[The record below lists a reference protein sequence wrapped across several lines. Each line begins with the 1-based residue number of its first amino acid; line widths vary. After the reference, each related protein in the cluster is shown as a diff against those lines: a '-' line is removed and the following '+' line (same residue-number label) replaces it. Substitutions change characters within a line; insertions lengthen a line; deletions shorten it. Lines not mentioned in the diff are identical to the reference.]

1 MIQNRYAVDF
11 DGVMEENRLYVAR
24 DLSTDERVLIK
35 IFSHN
40 KHISADFIQNFI
52 DVSTVINDIGSK
64 YILKIKDVGEHYEDY
79 KGYYFI
85 AYEYI
90 EGVELSELIKGN
102 YLHPEAMINISIE
115 ILKALESVN
124 LIHKG
129 VYSDGMHNINYHGS
143 LKMQDIIV
151 DKDYNIK
158 IADFGITAANRGKNI
173 RAKGNYQ
180 YMSPHQLCIDY
191 TDYESDLFA
200 FGIIL
205 YEMIFKK
212 RPFGIAFGEHD
223 MLKRIDRGP
232 DYSNLTVIKEY
243 EDLVKIDKRLL
254 SRKNK
259 YKNFNEVIM
268 AMTGIMYR
276 TAEIKINPPEEELN
290 AIDKKLMQTQKL
302 EIEKIEKETKNKKSS
317 IFKKAIVIAF
327 VSMFVLGLVVH
338 YI

>member
-24 DLSTDERVLIK
+24 DLSNDEKVLIK
-35 IFSHN
+35 IFSHSKN
-40 KHISADFIQNFI
+40 INVDFVQNFI
-52 DVSTVINDIGSK
+52 DISTVINDIGSK
-64 YILKIKDVGEHYEDY
+64 YVLKIKDVGEYYQDY

-124 LIHKG
+124 MIQKG
-129 VYSDGMHNINYHGS
+129 IYSDGIQDINYHGS

-151 DKDYNIK
+151 DKDNNIK
-158 IADFGITAANRGKNI
+158 IADFGVTAANKGKNI

-212 RPFGIAFGEHD
+212 RPFGIASDEKD

-232 DYSNLTVIKEY
+232 DYSNITVLKEY
-243 EDLVKIDKRLL
+243 EGLVKIDKKLL
-254 SRKNK
+254 GRKDK
-259 YKNFNEVIM
+259 FKNFNEVIM
-268 AMTGIMYR
+268 AMTGIMYY
-276 TAEIKINPPEEELN
+276 TAEIKINPPEDELN
-290 AIDKKLMQTQKL
+290 TIDKKLMQTQKL
-302 EIEKIEKETKNKKSS
+302 EIEKIKEESKRRNTSL
-317 IFKKAIVIAF
+317 FKKVVVIVL
-327 VSMFVLGLVVH
+327 VSMFILGLVAH

>member
-1 MIQNRYAVDF
+1 
-11 DGVMEENRLYVAR
+11 
-24 DLSTDERVLIK
+24 
-35 IFSHN
+35 
-40 KHISADFIQNFI
+40 
-52 DVSTVINDIGSK
+52 
-64 YILKIKDVGEHYEDY
+64 
-79 KGYYFI
+79 
-85 AYEYI
+85 
-90 EGVELSELIKGN
+90 
-102 YLHPEAMINISIE
+102 MINISIE

-212 RPFGIAFGEHD
+212 RPFGIAFGEND

-243 EDLVKIDKRLL
+243 EELVKIDKRLL

-259 YKNFNEVIM
+259 YQNFNEVIM

-317 IFKKAIVIAF
+317 LFKKAIVIAL

>member
-1 MIQNRYAVDF
+1 MIGNRYAVEV

-24 DLSTDERVLIK
+24 DTFTDEKVLLK
-35 IFSHN
+35 IFYHN
-40 KHISADFIQNFI
+40 KYINKDFIQNLI
-52 DVSTVINDIGSK
+52 DVSTAINDINSK
-64 YILKIKDVGEHYEDY
+64 YILKIKDIGMRYNED
-79 KGYYFI
+79 KHFYFI
-85 AYEYI
+85 SYEYI

-102 YLHPEAMINISIE
+102 YLHPEAMINISVE

-124 LIHKG
+124 LINKG
-129 VYSDGMHNINYHGS
+129 IYSDGIHDINYHGS

-158 IADFGITAANRGKNI
+158 IADFGITAANRGTNI

-180 YMSPHQLCIDY
+180 YMSPYQLCIDY

-212 RPFGIAFGEHD
+212 RPFGSAYCESD

-232 DYSNLTVIKEY
+232 NYNNVVVSKEY
-243 EDLVKIDKRLL
+243 EDLVRIDKKLL
-254 SRKNK
+254 SRKDK
-259 YKNFNEVIM
+259 FKSFNEVIM
-268 AMTGIMYR
+268 AMTGIMYH
-276 TAEIKINPPEEELN
+276 TAEVKINPTEEVN
-290 AIDKKLMQTQKL
+290 AIDEKLMQTQKL
-302 EIEKIEKETKNKKSS
+302 NLEKIERENSRKKSS
-317 IFKKAIVIAF
+317 LFRKFIVI
-327 VSMFVLGLVVH
+327 VLISMFIVGLVTH